1 VAWVGSTTARRA
13 LTIALTGMLR
23 DGEITRERAEAL
35 ARKVLRENA
44 LTAYATLAP

>member
-1 VAWVGSTTARRA
+1 MTARNA

-23 DGEITRERAEAL
+23 DGEITRNRAEAL

-44 LTAYATLAP
+44 QSAYALGPRRER